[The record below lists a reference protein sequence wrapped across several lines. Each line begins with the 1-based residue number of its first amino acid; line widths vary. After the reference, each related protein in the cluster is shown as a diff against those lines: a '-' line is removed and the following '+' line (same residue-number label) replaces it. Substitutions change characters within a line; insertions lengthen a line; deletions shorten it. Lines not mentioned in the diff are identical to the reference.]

1 MARVGLGSLGVVTE
15 VTLQCVPSHE
25 LVEHTYV
32 ATSNEVRKQHAQLLR
47 NNKHVRYMWIP
58 YTHDVVVVTN
68 NPLQQVRLLR
78 KLLLYMQ
85 LLKTLTAGQGIAP
98 AAAAHDDDVNA
109 FDDTPCSRAEPC
121 TSCCHPHYCCIYS
134 KSV

>member
-15 VTLQCVPSHE
+15 VTLQCVPAHE

-32 ATSNEVRKQHAQLLR
+32 ATSDEIRRNHAQLLR

-68 NPLQQVRLLR
+68 NPLRQVSICESRLH
-78 KLLLYMQ
+78 KM
-85 LLKTLTAGQGIAP
+85 
-98 AAAAHDDDVNA
+98 
-109 FDDTPCSRAEPC
+109 
-121 TSCCHPHYCCIYS
+121 
-134 KSV
+134 